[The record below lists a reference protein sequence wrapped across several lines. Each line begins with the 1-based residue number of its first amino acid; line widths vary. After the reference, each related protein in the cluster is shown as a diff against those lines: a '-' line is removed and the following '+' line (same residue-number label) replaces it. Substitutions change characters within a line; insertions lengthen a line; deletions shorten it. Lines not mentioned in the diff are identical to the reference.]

1 LGWAVR
7 QAIPLRQ
14 GNRSLRAVRQLAG
27 CSGKFIAVALYSD
40 ARLDY
45 SIPKHYLEIY
55 NVEIRHLKL
64 IKAIAEEGSLTKAID
79 KLHLT
84 QSALSYQLKEAEQ
97 YLGTPIFSRVNKKM
111 ILTKAGEKL
120 FETAKEILTKL
131 SETEQQIKENIF
143 GELGEIKISTECYS
157 SYHWLPS
164 VMKQFQLL
172 YPNVDLKIVTEAT
185 HYPLQKLLAGVLDV
199 AITSDPVKNERIKYL
214 ELFQDEMVVVVSGS
228 HPWVEKKF
236 VLPKDFVNEHL
247 LIHSLPLETVTVHQ
261 FFLAPAKV
269 TPKKITPLPLTE
281 ASIEM
286 VKADMGIMVMAK
298 WAAQPYLKNSALKS
312 VKIGKAGLK
321 RKHYVAMIANKPYP
335 EYFTRFIDFLQN
347 EISMQFDV

>member
-1 LGWAVR
+1 M
-7 QAIPLRQ
+7 
-14 GNRSLRAVRQLAG
+14 
-27 CSGKFIAVALYSD
+27 
-40 ARLDY
+40 
-45 SIPKHYLEIY
+45 
-55 NVEIRHLKL
+55 EIRHLKL

-84 QSALSYQLKEAEQ
+84 QSALSYQLKEAEEHV
-97 YLGTPIFSRVNKKM
+97 GTKLFSRVNKKM
-111 ILTKAGEKL
+111 VLTKAGEKL
-120 FETAKEILTKL
+120 FETAKEILDKL
-131 SETEQQIKENIF
+131 AQTEQQIKKSVF
-143 GELGEIKISTECYS
+143 GEFGEIKISTECFS

-185 HYPLQKLLAGVLDV
+185 HYPLQKLLSGVLDV
-199 AITSDPVKNERIKYL
+199 AITSDPVKNEKLKYI
-214 ELFQDEMVVVVSGS
+214 ELFQDEMVVIVPS
-228 HPWVEKKF
+228 HHAWVEKKF
-236 VLPKDFVNEHL
+236 VLPKDFANEHL

-269 TPKKITPLPLTE
+269 TPKKITPIPLTE

-298 WAAQPYLKNSALKS
+298 WAAQPYLRHSPLQA

-321 RKHYVAMIANKPYP
+321 RKHYVAIMANKTYP
-335 EYFTRFIDFLQN
+335 EYFGRFIEFLQH
-347 EISMQFDV
+347 EINMQFDV